1 MSCLKY
7 KPQANNRPHYSPN
20 AQHMENRARS
30 YFPEVWASAPAS
42 IHTFPSLPIQVP
54 LSNGKPLIVTPV
66 LKHWWQ
72 LKGIVLRPCLRRLI
86 AIQRPA
92 GPSEPGV
99 TNTSLLLTNSLINAN
114 FLVDG
119 RAVIPLTNYSLVM
132 APGVVRALHHLGLCY
147 LRFSRGQGR
156 CGCLHAHSCITLV
169 GWTQYWTPL
178 RGIIQ
183 VMCDTQTRNR
193 VIYPMRDCEIQKP
206 AIWQRDMV
214 VCDWLHTI

>member
-20 AQHMENRARS
+20 AQHMENRVRS
-30 YFPEVWASAPAS
+30 YFHRSPFSGPQHLPAFTLS
-42 IHTFPSLPIQVP
+42 PSLPIQVP

-86 AIQRPA
+86 AIQHPA

-147 LRFSRGQGR
+147 LRFSRGQG
-156 CGCLHAHSCITLV
+156 GVDASMPIHVSH
-169 GWTQYWTPL
+169 
-178 RGIIQ
+178 
-183 VMCDTQTRNR
+183 
-193 VIYPMRDCEIQKP
+193 
-206 AIWQRDMV
+206 
-214 VCDWLHTI
+214 